1 MEVHPL
7 NAPELDSRRGVV
19 TAGHAILSP
28 RIGTALSSVHRS
40 DFSRIFAGLGGT
52 DPYGG
57 ACSELYMDFFGR
69 SAFPGKG
76 IVDIDAYLAREVLP
90 YNPDAWI
97 DKSKTKVGYEIPFT
111 RVFYVYKELE
121 KADDIAARIESHEHI
136 LMDKL
141 HILFGKEK

>member
-1 MEVHPL
+1 MADADRRDTENVPL
-7 NAPELDSRRGVV
+7 DQ
-19 TAGHAILSP
+19 
-28 RIGTALSSVHRS
+28 
-40 DFSRIFAGLGGT
+40 
-52 DPYGG
+52 
-57 ACSELYMDFFGR
+57 
-69 SAFPGKG
+69 
-76 IVDIDAYLAREVLP
+76 DIDAYLAREVLP

-141 HILFGKEK
+141 HILFGKGK